1 MSNRAVGMDEPG
13 GGGPGADEGEDRGG
27 KRDRLARFYRVI
39 KVLESRGE
47 QGARIEDIAR
57 LVGMSR
63 RTVYRDLRALEGE
76 LGIPVW
82 SEGGLWGVEGKGFL
96 PPLKLTRA
104 EAMAVFLSARL
115 LVRYA
120 DEYDADL
127 AAAFQ
132 KMASGLPTVLAD
144 HVNRTL
150 EVMSRR
156 EVDPSFT
163 RRVQQLT
170 QAWAERRVVTFVYD
184 SSIHD
189 PGRGSREARVHPWYI
204 EPSIATHAL
213 YLFGFDEARNAPRT
227 FKIDRIRD
235 LAVTTQHF
243 EPPVN
248 SVEDAFTNA
257 WDIIADQP
265 VVEVVLR
272 FDPAIAARVRE
283 ATWHPS
289 QHVDVEPDGSLVWR
303 GRVSG
308 TIEIR
313 LWILSWGQQV
323 EVLEP
328 AELRA
333 DVAATYRAA
342 AARYEASP
350 TATG

>member
-1 MSNRAVGMDEPG
+1 
-13 GGGPGADEGEDRGG
+13 
-27 KRDRLARFYRVI
+27 
-39 KVLESRGE
+39 
-47 QGARIEDIAR
+47 
-57 LVGMSR
+57 MSR

-82 SEGGLWGVEGKGFL
+82 SQGGVWGVEGKGFL

-132 KMASGLPTVLAD
+132 KMASGLPPVLAE
-144 HVNRTL
+144 HVARTL

-163 RRVQQLT
+163 HHVQILT
-170 QAWAERRVVTFVYD
+170 QAWAERRVVSFVYD
-184 SSIHD
+184 PSIHD
-189 PGRGSREARVHPWYI
+189 PARGPRQARVHPWYI

-213 YLFGFDEARNAPRT
+213 YLFGWDETRQAPRT

-235 LAVTTQHF
+235 LAVTTQTF
-243 EPPVN
+243 EPPSQ

-265 VVEVVLR
+265 VVDVVLR
-272 FDPAIAARVRE
+272 FDAAIAPRVRE

-289 QHVDVEPDGSLVWR
+289 QRVEAQPDRSLIWR

-313 LWILSWGQQV
+313 LWILSWGSQV

-328 AELRA
+328 ADLRA

-342 AARYEASP
+342 AARYEGPPA
-350 TATG
+350 AR

>member
-1 MSNRAVGMDEPG
+1 MSGSGRTSPG
-13 GGGPGADEGEDRGG
+13 GPPDSADDEAEHSG
-27 KRDRLARFYRVI
+27 KRDRLARFYRVLT
-39 KVLESRGE
+39 VLEARGE
-47 QGARIEDIAR
+47 QGARIEEIAR

-63 RTVYRDLRALEGE
+63 RTVYRDLRALERE

-82 SEGGLWGVEGKGFL
+82 SEAGVWGVEGKGFL

-115 LVRYA
+115 MVRYA

-132 KMASGLPTVLAD
+132 KMASGLPPVLAD
-144 HVNRTL
+144 HVARTL

-184 SSIHD
+184 PSMHD
-189 PGRGSREARVHPWYI
+189 PRRGPREARVHPWYI
-204 EPSIATHAL
+204 EPSLTTHAL
-213 YLFGFDEARNAPRT
+213 YLFGWDEARDAPRT

-235 LAVTTQHF
+235 LAVTPSTF
-243 EPPVN
+243 EPPRE

-272 FDPAIAARVRE
+272 FDPAIAARVLE

-289 QHVDVEPDGSLVWR
+289 QRVEREADGSLVWR
-303 GRVSG
+303 GRISG

-323 EVLEP
+323 EVLQP
-328 AELRA
+328 PDLRA
-333 DVAATYRAA
+333 DVLATYRAA
-342 AARYEASP
+342 AARYAPRGSSR
-350 TATG
+350 

>member
-1 MSNRAVGMDEPG
+1 MTSTDDGPAAPPPAAWEP
-13 GGGPGADEGEDRGG
+13 EEERGG
-27 KRDRLARFYRVI
+27 KRDRLARFYRVLT
-39 KVLESRGE
+39 VLERRGE

-57 LVGMSR
+57 TVGMSK
-63 RTVYRDLRALEGE
+63 RTVYRDLKALEGE
-76 LGIPVW
+76 LGIPLW
-82 SEGGLWGVEGKGFL
+82 SEGGKWGVEGSGFL

-132 KMASGLPTVLAD
+132 KLAGGLPPVLAE
-144 HVNRTL
+144 HVARTL
-150 EVMSRR
+150 DVMSRR
-156 EVDPSFT
+156 EVDPLFT
-163 RRVQQLT
+163 RRVQVLT
-170 QAWAERRVVTFVYD
+170 QAWAERRVVSFTYD

-189 PGRGSREARVHPWYI
+189 PARGRRDARVHPWYI

-213 YLFGFDEARNAPRT
+213 YLFGFDETRSAPRT
-227 FKIDRIRD
+227 FKIERIRD
-235 LAVTTQHF
+235 LSLTTQTF
-243 EPPVN
+243 EPPRE

-265 VVEVVLR
+265 VVDIVLR

-289 QHVDVEPDGSLVWR
+289 QQIEIEADGSLAWR

-313 LWILSWGQQV
+313 LWILSWGHQV

-328 AELRA
+328 PDLRA

-342 AARYEASP
+342 AARYPHDPAQ
-350 TATG
+350 G

>member
-1 MSNRAVGMDEPG
+1 MTDRPDGPTPAADFGESAGDDE
-13 GGGPGADEGEDRGG
+13 RGG
-27 KRDRLARFYRVI
+27 KRDRLARFYRVL
-39 KVLESRGE
+39 KVLEGRGE
-47 QGARIEDIAR
+47 HGARIEEIAR

-82 SEGGLWGVEGKGFL
+82 SEGGKWGVEGKGFL

-115 LVRYA
+115 MVRYA

-132 KMASGLPTVLAD
+132 KMASGLPPVLAD
-144 HVNRTL
+144 HVARTL
-150 EVMSRR
+150 EIMSRR
-156 EVDPSFT
+156 ELDPTFT
-163 RRVQQLT
+163 RRVQMLT
-170 QAWAERRVVTFVYD
+170 QAWAERRVVSFIYD
-184 SSIHD
+184 PSIHD
-189 PGRGSREARVHPWYI
+189 PAREPREARVHPWYI

-213 YLFGFDEARNAPRT
+213 YLFGWDETRNAPRT

-235 LAVTTQHF
+235 LTITTQTF
-243 EPPVN
+243 QPPAE

-272 FDPAIAARVRE
+272 FDPAIAPRVRE

-289 QHVDVEPDGSLVWR
+289 QQVSPEPDGSLTWR

-323 EVLEP
+323 EVIAP
-328 AELRA
+328 PDLRA

-342 AARYEASP
+342 AARYGDS
-350 TATG
+350 

>member
-1 MSNRAVGMDEPG
+1 MTAPNHDRDLRDAGSPEP
-13 GGGPGADEGEDRGG
+13 EEERGG
-27 KRDRLARFYRVI
+27 KRDRLARFYRVLT
-39 KVLESRGE
+39 VLEARGE

-57 LVGMSR
+57 LVGMSK
-63 RTVYRDLRALEGE
+63 RTVYRDLKALDGE

-115 LVRYA
+115 MVRYA

-132 KMASGLPTVLAD
+132 KMAGGLPPVLAD
-144 HVNRTL
+144 HVARTL
-150 EVMSRR
+150 EIMSRR
-156 EVDPSFT
+156 EPDPTFT

-184 SSIHD
+184 PSIHD
-189 PGRGSREARVHPWYI
+189 PARGPREARVHPWYI

-213 YLFGFDEARNAPRT
+213 YLFGFDETRDAPRT

-235 LAVTTQHF
+235 LSVTGQTF
-243 EPPVN
+243 DPPHE

-265 VVEVVLR
+265 VVDVVVR
-272 FDPAIAARVRE
+272 FDAGIAARVRE

-289 QHVDVEPDGSLVWR
+289 QHVEAQPDGSLIWR

-313 LWILSWGQQV
+313 LWILSWGSQV

-328 AELRA
+328 ADLRA

-342 AARYEASP
+342 AARYGELP
-350 TATG
+350 R

>member
-1 MSNRAVGMDEPG
+1 MTGPENRSGRTPDPIDE
-13 GGGPGADEGEDRGG
+13 DEERGG
-27 KRDRLARFYRVI
+27 KRDRLARFYRVVT
-39 KVLESRGE
+39 VLEARGE
-47 QGARIEDIAR
+47 QGARIEEIAR

-63 RTVYRDLRALEGE
+63 RTVYRDLKALEGE
-76 LGIPVW
+76 LGIPLW
-82 SEGGLWGVEGKGFL
+82 SEGGRWGVEGKGFL

-115 LVRYA
+115 MVRYA

-132 KMASGLPTVLAD
+132 KMAGGLPPVLAD
-144 HVNRTL
+144 HVARTL

-156 EVDPSFT
+156 QVDPSFT
-163 RRVQQLT
+163 RRVQLLT
-170 QAWAERRVVTFVYD
+170 QAWAERRIVRFVYD
-184 SSIHD
+184 PSAHD
-189 PGRGSREARVHPWYI
+189 PSREPREAWVHPWYI
-204 EPSIATHAL
+204 EPSLTTHAL
-213 YLFGFDEARNAPRT
+213 YLFGWDETRNAPRT

-235 LAVTTQHF
+235 LAITPRTF
-243 EPPVN
+243 LPPSE
-248 SVEDAFTNA
+248 SVEDVFTHA

-265 VVEVVLR
+265 VVDVVLR
-272 FDPAIAARVRE
+272 FDQAIAARVQE

-289 QHVDVEPDGSLVWR
+289 QEVERQPDGSLRWH

-328 AELRA
+328 AGLRA
-333 DVAATYRAA
+333 DVLATYRAA
-342 AARYEASP
+342 AARYERRP
-350 TATG
+350 G

>member
-1 MSNRAVGMDEPG
+1 VSAAGSGPPGVEPG
-13 GGGPGADEGEDRGG
+13 WGEGDEERGG
-27 KRDRLARFYRVI
+27 KRDRLARFYRVLR
-39 KVLESRGE
+39 VLEARGE
-47 QGARIEDIAR
+47 QGARIEEIAR

-63 RTVYRDLRALEGE
+63 RTVYRDLKALEGE
-76 LGIPVW
+76 LGIPLW
-82 SEGGLWGVEGKGFL
+82 SDGGRWGVEGKGFL

-115 LVRYA
+115 MVRYA

-132 KMASGLPTVLAD
+132 KMADGLPSVLAD
-144 HVNRTL
+144 HVARTL

-156 EVDPSFT
+156 QVDPSFT
-163 RRVQQLT
+163 RHVQVLT

-184 SSIHD
+184 ASAHD
-189 PGRGSREARVHPWYI
+189 PARGSRDARVHPWYI
-204 EPSIATHAL
+204 EPSLSTHAL
-213 YLFGFDEARNAPRT
+213 YLFGWDEARSAPRT

-235 LAVTTQHF
+235 LALTAATFQ
-243 EPPVN
+243 PPSD

-265 VVEVVLR
+265 VVSVVLR
-272 FDPAIAARVRE
+272 FDPAIAARVQE

-289 QHVDVEPDGSLVWR
+289 QVVEREADGSLIWR

-323 EVLEP
+323 EVLAP

-333 DVAATYRAA
+333 DVAATYREA
-342 AARYEASP
+342 AARYADDRARG
-350 TATG
+350 T